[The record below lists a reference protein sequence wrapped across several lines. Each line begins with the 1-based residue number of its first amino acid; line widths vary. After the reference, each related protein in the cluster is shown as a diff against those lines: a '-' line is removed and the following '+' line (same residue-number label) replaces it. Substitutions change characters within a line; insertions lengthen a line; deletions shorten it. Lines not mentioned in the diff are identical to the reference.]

1 MKDVLAKLVM
11 EAIEKLISGLD
22 VQQMADEWVVARL
35 RELAAKTET
44 GIDDQV
50 VALVAKALGVK
61 A

>member
-35 RELAAKTET
+35 KELAAKTET

>member
-61 A
+61 G